1 MFFFPGLHT
10 DWFQQGGA
18 SAEGGLRLS
27 GCDSVGHF
35 WAVELCVSQA
45 VGLPG
50 LLGGASLLCCWG
62 PAKAQRLGSRGEQ
75 VQSQGPSGD
84 PVLPGEKVVLGPDCA
99 GSNQV

>member
-1 MFFFPGLHT
+1 MKCQVILPNFPGLHT

-18 SAEGGLRLS
+18 SAEGGLRVG

-50 LLGGASLLCCWG
+50 LLRGAPLLCCWRS
-62 PAKAQRLGSRGEQ
+62 AKAQGMGCRGEAG
-75 VQSQGPSGD
+75 VESKLGD
-84 PVLPGEKVVLGPDCA
+84 
-99 GSNQV
+99 NTFFF